1 MKKTEAEIQNEIMV
15 ALSMAGHKV
24 WRSNAGKVRT
34 EHGGIVRL
42 FPAGFPDLVGY
53 RKSDGKFFVIEVK
66 TPTGKLRKDQ
76 ERFAKFAENQPI
88 LYGVARSPEQALEIV
103 ETGRKNRE

>member
-34 EHGGIVRL
+34 EHGGVVRL

-53 RKSDGKFFVIEVK
+53 RKSDGKFFAIEVK
-66 TPTGKLRKDQ
+66 TPKGRLRKEQ
-76 ERFAKFAENQPI
+76 KKFAEFAEKEPI
-88 LYGVARSPEQALEIV
+88 IYGVARSAKQAVDILK
-103 ETGRKNRE
+103 GG